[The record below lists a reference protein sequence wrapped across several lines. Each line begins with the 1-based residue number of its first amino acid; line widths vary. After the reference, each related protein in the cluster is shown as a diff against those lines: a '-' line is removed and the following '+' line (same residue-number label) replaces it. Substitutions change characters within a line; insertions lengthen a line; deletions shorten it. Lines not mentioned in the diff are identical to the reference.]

1 VTVTETEI
9 HSDVLK
15 ALGRRRRTTELGLL
29 ILAVL
34 IICGTY
40 ALASL
45 GRSASIPADIIP
57 FLGVIVAL
65 LMVGH
70 VANRR
75 LAPTADPLFLPLAAL
90 LNGIGYVFIARID
103 ENLAGL

>member
-1 VTVTETEI
+1 MTITESTT
-9 HSDVLK
+9 HQQVVVK

-34 IICGTY
+34 VICGTY

-45 GRSASIPADIIP
+45 GKSASLPADIVP

-65 LMVGH
+65 PILAH
-70 VANRR
+70 LANRKF
-75 LAPTADPLFLPLAAL
+75 APTSDPLFLPLAAL
-90 LNGIGYVFIARID
+90 LNGARCF
-103 ENLAGL
+103 